1 MKTFN
6 ISYSPDTN
14 VEILTTTLS
23 THGTV
28 VYTLQSLNV
37 IGLEV
42 SDEVESS
49 TIETISGVVFVE
61 VDEGITVTPHS
72 SWHLLRLVS
81 PTLPMRPTYNPVN
94 YGDGC
99 VVYLMD
105 SGIDVS
111 VDEFSESTVV
121 HLYSHNGF
129 YTDIVGHGT
138 SMASLINGKT
148 VGVAKNAI
156 VKNVKIPLES
166 TTVGELLKAF
176 DAVLA
181 DHLQTPGVK
190 VVNCSWTVPK
200 SMLLDTKITE
210 LQNAGLVVVAA
221 AGNTGID
228 ADTLSP
234 VGLDTVLGV
243 AASDAYDRVVSW
255 VPGGVGI
262 SNWGSE
268 VDITAPGINVLVA
281 NRFNTYE
288 TISGTSVAAAIVSGV
303 VSQYIVDNP
312 TLSAQQIQT
321 LVLNNASEDMLFRNE
336 TIYNTTP
343 NRLIK
348 TLYLGNRLIWN
359 TPVGT
364 LFPVQRNTT
373 STLTFSAINSISN
386 AEYIDATVYDGES
399 KTVPGI
405 NFFHKAFAWI
415 TSSYSD
421 GVLTLTIAP
430 DEAVEVGKYTITI
443 TSVDA
448 NNNEYYSRYII
459 GVYAVSEL
467 ELETIEVEKYLTLDE
482 TGDTVIRV
490 TAAYCYYDGDCGKGS
505 YCCGGYC
512 C

>member
-49 TIETISGVVFVE
+49 TIEAISGVIFVE
-61 VDEGITVTPHS
+61 VDDGITVTPHS

-81 PTLPMRPTYNPVN
+81 PTLPMRQTYNPVN

-99 VVYLMD
+99 IVYLMD
-105 SGIDVS
+105 SGIDAGM
-111 VDEFSESTVV
+111 DEFSESTIV

-129 YTDIVGHGT
+129 YTDMVGHGT

-200 SMLLDTKITE
+200 SRLLDNKIIE

-268 VDITAPGINVLVA
+268 VDITAPGINVSVA
-281 NRFNTYE
+281 NRYNQYE

-312 TLSAQQIQT
+312 TLSAQQIQE
-321 LVLNNASEDMLFRNE
+321 LVINSASEDMLFRNE
-336 TIYNTTP
+336 TIYKTTP

-348 TLYLGNRLIWN
+348 TLYLGNRLIWD
-359 TPVGT
+359 TPVNT

-373 STLTFSAINSISN
+373 STLTFNAINTISN
-386 AEYIDATVYDGES
+386 AEYVDAT
-399 KTVPGI
+399 I
-405 NFFHKAFAWI
+405 NNDPVLFCKAFPWI
-415 TSSYSD
+415 TSSYVD
-421 GVLTLTIAP
+421 GTITLTVSP
-430 DEAVEVGKYTITI
+430 DETVEVGKYSIQI
-443 TSVDA
+443 TSTD
-448 NNNEYYSRYII
+448 NNGNKYYSSYLL
-459 GVYAVSEL
+459 GVYETSQEEL
-467 ELETIEVEKYLTLDE
+467 NEIEIEQYLSVDENENTVLLVTL
-482 TGDTVIRV
+482 
-490 TAAYCYYDGDCGKGS
+490 ACYYNADCGKGGF
-505 YCCGGYC
+505 CAGGFC
-512 C
+512 A

>member
-49 TIETISGVVFVE
+49 TIEAISGVVFVE

-81 PTLPMRPTYNPVN
+81 PTLPMRQTYNPVN

-121 HLYSHNGF
+121 HLYSHDGF

-181 DHLQTPGVK
+181 DHLQTPGIK

-200 SMLLDTKITE
+200 SRLLDTKITE

-386 AEYIDATVYDGES
+386 AEYIDATTYED
-399 KTVPGI
+399 PNI
-405 NFFHKAFAWI
+405 FYKAFPWI
-415 TSSYSD
+415 TASYVD
-421 GVLTLTIAP
+421 GTLTVSVSP
-430 DEAVEVGKYTITI
+430 DETVEVGKYRLQI
-443 TSVDA
+443 TSTD
-448 NNNEYYSRYII
+448 NNNNKYYSHYVI
-459 GVYAVSEL
+459 GVYETAATELDEIESEQ
-467 ELETIEVEKYLTLDE
+467 YLTLDE
-482 TGDTVIRV
+482 NENTVLLV
-490 TAAYCYYDGDCGKGS
+490 TLACYYNGDCGKGGF
-505 YCCGGYC
+505 CCGGFC